1 MVLLQYA
8 FRQVYYNRNPKHITQ
23 MKQENRKENKERK
36 EKSNFSSVMQ
46 LRLTARQRSHLMIQ
60 ASRKATTVPSIVRTL
75 ILKSIKDNE

>member
-8 FRQVYYNRNPKHITQ
+8 FRQVYFNRNPKHITQ

-36 EKSNFSSVMQ
+36 EKANFSSVMQ

-60 ASRKATTVPSIVRTL
+60 ASRKATTVPTILRNL
-75 ILKSIKDNE
+75 ILNSIKND

>member
-1 MVLLQYA
+1 M
-8 FRQVYYNRNPKHITQ
+8 
-23 MKQENRKENKERK
+23 QEIKTRK

-60 ASRKATTVPSIVRTL
+60 ASRKSTTVPTILRTL